1 MRFRLIVLSVL
12 TAAAGMAL
20 PGLTAPSLAA
30 GTCSGWRIVPSPKI
44 GNENQGH
51 FYGVSALSTS
61 NAWAVGNGY
70 LNGYYRTRAEHWN
83 GTAWSIKTTPNVGTN
98 DLEQLDSV
106 AAISS
111 NNVWAVG
118 FTGPSAFESTII
130 EHWNGSNWKLV
141 TSPNPGAKNRLNGIA
156 AVSPKNLWA
165 VGYSDGNMLI
175 LHYNG
180 STWSRVTVAN
190 RVGDTQDHLLAVGRV
205 PGTSQVWA
213 VGTGFTGAGWVT
225 LTLRYSGG
233 HWTVVNSPNRG
244 STPLLDGVAAI
255 SPTNAWAVGYDYGT
269 SGNEALAEHWNGT
282 KWSIKSTPNLAKSD
296 LRAIVALSSRNLWAV
311 GSYKPTTSTH
321 QKTLVLHRNAT
332 TFSKVSS
339 PNPTKSDN
347 SFYGVARVPRR
358 ANLWAVGVSAP
369 PASVDHPLV
378 EKYCP

>member
-83 GTAWSIKTTPNVGTN
+83 GTAWSIKATPNVGTN
-98 DLEQLDSV
+98 DLEQLESV

-118 FTGPSAFESTII
+118 YSQLFSSYSTILM
-130 EHWNGSNWKLV
+130 HWNGMKWKLV
-141 TSPNPGAKNRLNGIA
+141 ASPDPGTDNRLYGIA
-156 AVSPKNLWA
+156 ALSSKNLWA
-165 VGYSDGNMLI
+165 VGSTDGNMLI

-190 RVGDTQDHLLAVGRV
+190 RVGDTQDHLLAVARV
-205 PGTSQVWA
+205 PGTGQLWA
-213 VGTGFTGAGWVT
+213 VGEGFGGSGWVT
-225 LTLRYSGG
+225 LALRYSGG
-233 HWTVVNSPNRG
+233 HWSVVASQDRG
-244 STPLLDGVAAI
+244 TTPQLDGVAAI
-255 SPTNAWAVGYDYGT
+255 SPTNAWAVGYDYGA
-269 SGNEALAEHWNGT
+269 SGSEALAEHWNGT
-282 KWSIKSTPNLAKSD
+282 AWSIKSTPNLAKSD

-311 GSYKPTTSTH
+311 GTYKPTTSTR